1 MARKVVTLVD
11 AKATTDGNGT
21 VEGYA
26 SVFEDGPDSYGDVI
40 APGAYTATLPAFLK
54 DGFVAWSHDWGM
66 PVATP
71 RAAKEDARGLYLTAD
86 FHSDPESQRARTVVT
101 ERIDRGLSM
110 GLSIGYE
117 AIQWEMRKVDQAV
130 PTIWGGVTDMVR
142 VLKEVKLYEVSLVTV
157 PAQDSARVMDAKG
170 MKYADQAGRVLADL
184 EAFLVRVGDLAELR
198 AGDGR
203 GLSATKRADL
213 EALGG
218 RLEALVGLQARLSAL
233 LTGPAKA
240 DDGPA
245 LAELIR
251 RAQAAGARA
260 RHELSTGVAR

>member
-1 MARKVVTLVD
+1 MARKVVALIE
-11 AKATTDGNGT
+11 AKAGGDGGGS

-26 SVFEDGPDSYGDVI
+26 SVFDDGPDSYGDVI
-40 APGAYTATLPAFLK
+40 APGAYKVTLPTFLK

-71 RAAKEDARGLYLTAD
+71 REAREDARGLYLVAD

-117 AIQWEMRKVDQAV
+117 AIQWEMRKVDQSV

-142 VLKEVKLYEVSLVTV
+142 VLKEIRLYEVSLVTV
-157 PAQDSARVMDAKG
+157 PAQDSARVTDVKA
-170 MKYADQAGRVLADL
+170 MKYAEQAGRVLADL
-184 EAFLVRVGDLAELR
+184 EAFLVRANDLAELR

-203 GLSATKRADL
+203 GLSAAKRADL
-213 EALGG
+213 EALGE
-218 RLEALVGLQARLSAL
+218 RLAALAGLQSKLAAL
-233 LTGPAKA
+233 LAGPPT
-240 DDGPA
+240 DDGPE
-245 LAELIR
+245 LADLIR

-260 RHELSTGVAR
+260 RHELLMGVVG